1 MKALEVKL
9 AVLEDQRMEEVVLKK
24 ELEDDLAV
32 LEDERTSVAKT
43 SKLLIKAAMRQ
54 TFKVGRRSEGG
65 AWRGG
70 GA

>member
-32 LEDERTSVAKT
+32 LEDERMSVGKT
-43 SKLLIKAAMRQ
+43 SKLLIKAAARKI
-54 TFKVGRRSEGG
+54 FKVLVMCGERGMGG
-65 AWRGG
+65 
-70 GA
+70 